1 VYCRFRPEAEA
12 DLADAYRWYE
22 DKRVG
27 LGDEFLDTVDRVIA
41 QVLAHPEC
49 GTPIHRTARR
59 VLLDRFPYGVYYR
72 VATDAIV
79 IVACFHASRDPQH
92 WRERL

>member
-27 LGDEFLDTVDRVIA
+27 LGDEFLDTVDRVVA
-41 QVLAHPEC
+41 QLYC
-49 GTPIHRTARR
+49 
-59 VLLDRFPYGVYYR
+59 
-72 VATDAIV
+72 VAIF
-79 IVACFHASRDPQH
+79 C
-92 WRERL
+92 